1 MINNIYY
8 TAAAGADKVVTAGP
22 AVLERIIVGTDVGSS
37 VIEVS
42 DSVDDGDGN
51 VKIYL
56 GGSTLQGSHDV
67 SAIFRKGITAD
78 ITNQTHVTFIWRPTI
93 V

>member
-1 MINNIYY
+1 MDNIYY
-8 TAAAGADKVVTAGP
+8 TAAAGADKIVTAGP
-22 AVLERIIVGTDVGSS
+22 AILERIIVGADVGTS

-42 DSVDDGDGN
+42 DSATDGDGN

-56 GGSTLQGSHDV
+56 AGNTLQGVYDV
-67 SAIFRKGITAD
+67 GAIFRKGITSD
-78 ITNQTHVTFIWRPTI
+78 ISNQTHVTFIWRPTS